1 MRRFI
6 ALLFALAVIA
16 GATAVNAES
25 DFGGAIRYEDIE
37 AP

>member
-16 GATAVNAES
+16 GATAVYAD
-25 DFGGAIRYEDIE
+25 DFGGGTTYEEVE